1 LDVLV
6 FCRGFSIFVLLV
18 GLVYNMSRPEII
30 EKIRNILHGI
40 DPTAEVIV
48 YGSEARGD
56 ARESSDIDLLI
67 LVNKKKLA
75 YRDITRFTYP
85 LYDLEITD
93 GITVSPLVYTR
104 DSWEKRPFLTPFYLN
119 VMNEGIRL

>member
-1 LDVLV
+1 M
-6 FCRGFSIFVLLV
+6 
-18 GLVYNMSRPEII
+18 NRPESI
-30 EKIRNILHGI
+30 EKIRNLLLKL
-40 DPTAEVIV
+40 DPTAELIV

-56 ARESSDIDLLI
+56 ARRDSDIDLLI
-67 LVNKKKLA
+67 LVNKKKLT
-75 YRDITRFTYP
+75 YQDITYLTYP

-119 VMNEGIRL
+119 VINEGVRL

>member
-1 LDVLV
+1 M
-6 FCRGFSIFVLLV
+6 
-18 GLVYNMSRPEII
+18 NRPENIK
-30 EKIRNILHGI
+30 KIRNLLWKL
-40 DPTAEVIV
+40 DPTAELIV

-56 ARESSDIDLLI
+56 ARKDSDIDLLI
-67 LVNKKKLA
+67 LVNKKKLT
-75 YRDITRFTYP
+75 YQDITYLTYP

-119 VMNEGIRL
+119 VINEGIRL

>member
-1 LDVLV
+1 M
-6 FCRGFSIFVLLV
+6 
-18 GLVYNMSRPEII
+18 NRPESI
-30 EKIRNILHGI
+30 EKIRNLLWKL
-40 DPTAEVIV
+40 DPTAEVII

-56 ARESSDIDLLI
+56 ARKDSDIDLLI
-67 LVNKKKLA
+67 LVNKKKLT
-75 YRDITRFTYP
+75 YQDITRLTYP

-119 VMNEGIRL
+119 VVNEGVRL

>member
-1 LDVLV
+1 M
-6 FCRGFSIFVLLV
+6 

-30 EKIRNILHGI
+30 EKIRNVLHGI